1 MAQKQK
7 RIKKQTIKE
16 KNKNKNRLAQNKWCG
31 QKSVKAVREEEVKL
45 WGGGKICK
53 TCRF

>member
-7 RIKKQTIKE
+7 LRKT
-16 KNKNKNRLAQNKWCG
+16 KNRNRVAQKKPSG

-45 WGGGKICK
+45 QGV
-53 TCRF
+53 